1 MTNEIPILF
10 GSAVATTNSIATTN
24 AVPSLTSPT
33 SSNTSLAGPVT
44 AAIVFGIGVILVVGI
59 GIFVV
64 RKIKGAT
71 AAFENSVKD
80 ELIEDVLNAVAKGV
94 SDVTA
99 LRAEL
104 VAAVEGKGVLRTD
117 PLASI
122 RRIEESYE
130 KMLSGRFLRRISI
143 LCRKTGST
151 NALIKVESEIGWEY
165 VPDAVRAKFV
175 ETREN
180 KVVRLV
186 YDIERNPS
194 T

>member
-1 MTNEIPILF
+1 MTNEIPILL

-24 AVPSLTSPT
+24 AVPSLTSSTP
-33 SSNTSLAGPVT
+33 SNTSWAGPVT
-44 AAIVFGIGVILVVGI
+44 AAIIFGIGVILVVGI

-64 RKIKGAT
+64 RKIKDAT
-71 AAFENSVKD
+71 AAFEKSVKD
-80 ELIEDVLNAVAKGV
+80 ELIEDVLNAVAKDV
-94 SDVTA
+94 SDVTE

-104 VAAVEGKGVLRTD
+104 AAAVEGRGALRTD

-130 KMLSGRFLRRISI
+130 KMLSGKYLRRISI
-143 LCRKTGST
+143 LRRKTGST
-151 NALIKVESEIGWEY
+151 NALVKVESEIGWEY

-186 YDIERNPS
+186 YDIERKAS
-194 T
+194 I